1 MLVDS
6 LDAAENP
13 LEGALHL
20 GGCLGKDG
28 QRAEGDLAAHG
39 QQRDVEEGAGGSQRG
54 QRAPA
59 EPCQITPHQELT
71 SLLIVVSSSPLVAID
86 KVVAGGEELHLLGIL
101 VGGHQGGQVG
111 HDAAHR

>member
-1 MLVDS
+1 MLVNS
-6 LDAAENP
+6 LDAAEKP
-13 LEGALHL
+13 LEGPLHL
-20 GGCLGKDG
+20 GRRLRKDG

-59 EPCQITPHQELT
+59 EPGQVAPHQELPR
-71 SLLIVVSSSPLVAID
+71 LRVVASGGPLVAID
-86 KVVAGGEELHLLGIL
+86 EVVAGGEELHLLGVL

-111 HDAAHR
+111 HQAPQR